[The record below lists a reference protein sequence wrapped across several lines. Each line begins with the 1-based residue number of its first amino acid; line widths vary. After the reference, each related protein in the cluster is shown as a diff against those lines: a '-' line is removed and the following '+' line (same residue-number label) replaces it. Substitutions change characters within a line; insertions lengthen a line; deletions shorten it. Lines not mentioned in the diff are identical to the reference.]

1 MADVMRLGEN
11 RPSELYV
18 RQMDVH
24 YVKYSGYREYREQ
37 YLMQRKQETLLTVG
51 GLLTFL
57 VMAIFG
63 WVKLKYGFNMTDE
76 GMYMADGWRLTVGD
90 QLFPNNATN
99 ASTLY
104 VMFNALIFTLHP
116 DITLL
121 EFRQL
126 QYVLSLL
133 AIIIFGTAIYRWSRK
148 LWPIPLTMAVFAF
161 TGLDAIGICSNMSYY
176 TYPHLF
182 IVLHIAL
189 LIFAL
194 TSRKVLTRSFMFTAS
209 GVALWGGGVSFLPL
223 VVAMIS
229 PVLVWLGANYLN
241 IKEAQ
246 FSFKELL
253 LILSPG
259 IILWG
264 VFIAVYNTS
273 FIHAIFDIY
282 RYAKEGAWGERWV
295 NYNALT
301 YIAVTAVF
309 WGFLIIAKRLPARA
323 MIALVIA
330 ISGLMFGIVDSNLA
344 GFVRPYWSGWFSNQL
359 WFCSLLLT
367 FMAIFLALVVQKK
380 RSNSSIDGYDGLILI
395 ILTPSI
401 VFALV
406 FSHYSSLGILTTL
419 YVAIPVTMALA
430 LFLVRHFERR
440 YLASQYIA
448 AVATLAVLFPFS
460 YHLVWADWKFTKF
473 DLTPEKLSHTV
484 AGGFAGGIR
493 TNMLYAS
500 MIRWMETTSSAYS
513 AAGEFAI
520 IMDRTSMGHMLI
532 KRRPSLNHSWIGW
545 GQSPSVR
552 QDAMKE
558 MFKENRQ
565 PKIAYR
571 FLRLPL
577 MLPISLRDGTY
588 RPSPSISYA
597 PDDPISAYVTTQ
609 MQHMDTFSADG
620 EPLIELYVQ
629 R

>member
-1 MADVMRLGEN
+1 
-11 RPSELYV
+11 
-18 RQMDVH
+18 
-24 YVKYSGYREYREQ
+24 
-37 YLMQRKQETLLTVG
+37 MQRKQDILLSVG
-51 GLLTFL
+51 GLLIFL

-99 ASTLY
+99 ASMLY
-104 VMFNALIFTLHP
+104 VMFNAFIFTLHP

-133 AIIIFGTAIYRWSRK
+133 AILVFGAAIYRWSRQ

-194 TSRKVLTRSFMFTAS
+194 TCRKILTRSFMFIAS
-209 GVALWGGGVSFLPL
+209 GVALWGVGFSLLPL
-223 VVAMIS
+223 VVVMIS

-241 IKEAQ
+241 IKGGK

-264 VFIAVYNTS
+264 MFIAIYNTS
-273 FIHAIFDIY
+273 FMHAILDIY
-282 RYAKEGAWGERWV
+282 RYEKEGGAGEKWV

-309 WGFLIIAKRLPARA
+309 WGFLIIAKRLPVRA
-323 MIALVIA
+323 MIVLVVA
-330 ISGLMFGIVDSNLA
+330 ISGLMFEILDSNLA
-344 GFVRPYWSGWFSNQL
+344 GYVRPYWSGWFSNQL

-380 RSNSSIDGYDGLILI
+380 RNNSSVDGHDGLILI
-395 ILTPSI
+395 ILIPSI

-406 FSHYSSLGILTTL
+406 FSHFSSLGILTTL

-430 LFLVRHFERR
+430 LFLIRHLERQ
-440 YLASQYIA
+440 YLDSQYIA
-448 AVATLAVLFPFS
+448 AIATIAILFPFS
-460 YHLVWADWKFTKF
+460 YQLAWADWKFTKF

-484 AGGFAGGIR
+484 AGGFADGIR
-493 TNMLYAS
+493 TNALYAS
-500 MIRWMETTSSAYS
+500 MIRWMEATSSTHS
-513 AAGEFAI
+513 TAGEFAI

-545 GQSPSVR
+545 GHSPSVR
-552 QDAMKE
+552 QDALKE
-558 MFKENRQ
+558 MLRENRQ

-577 MLPISLRDGTY
+577 MLPISLRDGTS
-588 RPSPSISYA
+588 RLSPYISYA
-597 PDDPISAYVTTQ
+597 PDDPISAYVTTR
-609 MQHMDTFSADG
+609 MQHIDTFSADG